1 MILLAVVRH
10 IPGCRGYF
18 AMSQH
23 DWVLFCRSFSCPGLT
38 PLLDPSPLLPC
49 PARRIPG
56 DRKDPR
62 GDRRD
67 PRGDKPS
74 PALLLPREPLRS
86 TDHAGFALPPK
97 H

>member
-10 IPGCRGYF
+10 IPGSWGYF

-23 DWVLFCRSFSCPGLT
+23 ACLLFCRNFSLYHCWTHRLC
-38 PLLDPSPLLPC
+38 C
-49 PARRIPG
+49 PAPLG
-56 DRKDPR
+56 GFLETGGDPR

-67 PRGDKPS
+67 PRGAKPS
-74 PALLLPREPLRS
+74 PALPLPREALRS
-86 TDHAGFALPPK
+86 RDHAGFALPPQ